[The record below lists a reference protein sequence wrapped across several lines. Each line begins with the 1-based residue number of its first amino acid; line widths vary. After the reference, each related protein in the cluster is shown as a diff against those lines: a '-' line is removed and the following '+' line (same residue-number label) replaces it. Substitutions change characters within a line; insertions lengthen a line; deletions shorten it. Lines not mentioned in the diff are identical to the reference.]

1 MIRRNKGGTAEFFRP
16 LQNLSAEDFFSLT
29 RPSRSGGKDDQKSGR
44 SRYPGEELL
53 RSDIRKG
60 QLFIE
65 EFDGAIHGVF
75 AFVLGEDPTY
85 GKIED
90 GGWLSDQP
98 YGTIHRVASDGCR
111 SGFLKRITEYCEEIT
126 GHIRIDTHE
135 ENQTM
140 RRSILRNGFTRCG
153 IIFAADGSP
162 RIAYEKVQ

>member
-1 MIRRNKGGTAEFFRP
+1 MIRRAAEADMPAIMEIYAAARIFM
-16 LQNLSAEDFFSLT
+16 AE
-29 RPSRSGGKDDQKSGR
+29 RGNPRQWGNG
-44 SRYPGEELL
+44 YPGEELL

-85 GKIED
+85 RKIED
-90 GGWLSDQP
+90 CGWLSDQP